1 MQLAISQNCTRIHV
15 IALPHCDIHEYYSS
29 STLCTYRLSFC
40 LLILELSFLTAETH
54 IHVDTS
60 EEEGSSLMTSM
71 KPSLSMH
78 LHNAMVGY
86 DASYPFKD
94 LCVAGLVLQLL

>member
-1 MQLAISQNCTRIHV
+1 M

-29 STLCTYRLSFC
+29 STLCTYWLPFC

-60 EEEGSSLMTSM
+60 EEEGSSSMTSM
-71 KPSLSMH
+71 KPVSVH
-78 LHNAMVGY
+78 LHNAMVGH
-86 DASYPFKD
+86 DASYPLKD
-94 LCVAGLVLQLL
+94 SFVAGLVLQLL